1 MDENVKEIV
10 AGVVGLLGIFFFIA
24 ALAILP
30 WGVI

>member
-1 MDENVKEIV
+1 MNETVKEIV
-10 AGVVGLLGIFFFIA
+10 AGVVGLLGIFAFMV

>member
-1 MDENVKEIV
+1 MDETVKEIV
-10 AGVVGLLGIFFFIA
+10 AGVVGLLGIFAFMV